1 MNFWFCET
9 CGKRLT
15 DQDLEAGKAR
25 DKKLKGVYCA
35 DCATGISTQ
44 EMAIVTDAQIDQRR
58 AAEPEQISTPVKAR
72 RESVR
77 RIEPATSGPISRT
90 HHKPAK
96 PKRSAPVGWIVA
108 TALMGGLFV
117 GMILRG
123 THATP
128 AKAPD
133 IPAGATSTA
142 IAVVPTPAP
151 VPTTPTI
158 PAKLP
163 DTIPVVAPAPG
174 PVPLPAKPIVPE
186 VPATPVPAPVSV
198 VAVTPAPPKTPLV
211 DDEPDA
217 TKPDAPKKVEP
228 APTAPATPAVAAP
241 AKVTPAAPV
250 VPASAVKSVHFCPGE
265 ENYAGLVD
273 VAISSSMQAN
283 YNKFN
288 GVSARG
294 STKSSEAGYWCLN
307 AFAKDPSE
315 TQVLLAFK
323 QISLPKGAKLVS
335 AQLTLTFDNFWSGG
349 VTGRYLNIPWDPSGL
364 EAKEF
369 GWLNRTPKEKW
380 SNATGGNAGGADGN
394 VLPGLTFSPGPI
406 AEGTNISKT
415 MELDVA
421 VVKRWLD
428 DPTANNGVLLT
439 SEKPGSRVKIHSS
452 SDAKP
457 EARPTLTLKYQ

>member
-44 EMAIVTDAQIDQRR
+44 EMAIVTDAQIQQHRS
-58 AAEPEQISTPVKAR
+58 AEPETIGTAVKAR
-72 RESVR
+72 RDSVR
-77 RIEPATSGPISRT
+77 IQRIEPASSGPISRT

-96 PKRSAPVGWIVA
+96 AKSSSPIGWIVA
-108 TALMGGLFV
+108 TALLGGLFV

-123 THATP
+123 THAGP
-128 AKAPD
+128 KAPD
-133 IPAGATSTA
+133 APATTSTA
-142 IAVVPTPAP
+142 VAVLPTPAP
-151 VPTTPTI
+151 VPAAPTI

-163 DTIPVVAPAPG
+163 EAIPIAAPTPA
-174 PVPLPAKPIVPE
+174 LAKPVAPE
-186 VPATPVPAPVSV
+186 VPATPAPVPIP
-198 VAVTPAPPKTPLV
+198 VAVATPAPPKAPV
-211 DDEPDA
+211 IDDIPDA
-217 TKPDAPKKVEP
+217 PKPDAPKKVEA
-228 APTAPATPAVAAP
+228 APLVPATPVVAQ
-241 AKVTPAAPV
+241 AA
-250 VPASAVKSVHFCPGE
+250 AVKSVHFRTGE

-273 VAISSSMQAN
+273 VAISNSMQAN

-288 GVSARG
+288 GVSVRG
-294 STKSSEAGYWCLN
+294 ATKSAEVGYWCLK
-307 AFAKDPSE
+307 AFASDPSE

-335 AQLTLTFDNFWSGG
+335 AQLSLTFDNFWNGG
-349 VTGRYLNIPWDPSGL
+349 TIGRYLNVAWDPSGL
-364 EAKEF
+364 ETKEF
-369 GWLNRTPKEKW
+369 GWLNRTTKDKW

-394 VLPGLTFSPGPI
+394 VLPGLTFSPGAI
-406 AEGTNISKT
+406 ADGTNITKT

-428 DPTANNGVLLT
+428 DPATNNGVLLT
-439 SEKPGSRVKIHSS
+439 SEKPGSRLKIHSS
-452 SDAKP
+452 SDVKI
-457 EARPTLTLKYQ
+457 EARPTLILKYQ